1 MVNVIEHQPPKLVRH
16 SMTSALI
23 NSLESLLSVK
33 RQRLTLTRSARSR
46 EVLKREIHL
55 LKHQLDTLRAQQTS

>member
-1 MVNVIEHQPPKLVRH
+1 
-16 SMTSALI
+16 MTSALI